1 MAQQI
6 KGKYISNDAID
17 GTRLL
22 LLADQALR
30 QEGPLGD
37 IFDLV
42 KHDSLEDKV
51 YVKGEEVGYKS
62 QIDQE
67 ASDRSAADSVLQDNI
82 DAEAFAREGADNALS
97 SRIDTEV
104 SDRQSADT
112 ELDGKISVEKG
123 RIDAIL
129 EASSADKDS
138 FKEIVDLINSVDTEN
153 DEAFAAYVL
162 SNDAA
167 LAQEV
172 SDRQSG
178 DDEIKGPLTGLESYV
193 TVKALSDA
201 LVAEESNRASAD
213 QLIEDSVQLVEDSVA
228 AESAA
233 REQAVSD
240 IQGQLD
246 GLESY
251 TDIKALNDAIVAEE
265 SARASADSTLQ
276 SNIDSEA
283 SARSSA
289 DSVLQGNID
298 SEESARIAADGVLQ
312 GNIDS
317 EESARIAGD
326 ASLQSQIN
334 DIISNVDPLALDS
347 LSEIVTAFQEADS
360 DLSTA
365 ITNVLGTHTSEL
377 ASEVAARE
385 AADVELQSNIDS
397 EASTRASSDESI
409 QKFTGEVDRDPLDST
424 QLDLSGSVNSDFADY
439 DTFSLMGG
447 ASSLK
452 DASAKLN
459 AGLAEISGYVA
470 NLKFKK
476 EAFTSVAGDFSD
488 GRDLGH
494 QPLENSTSVTVGRLT
509 LLEGIDYEIVLPLS
523 AEDPTK
529 IKLIGNGQ
537 ADSLDVSGGE
547 DIYVSYYCFDTSFI
561 VPPVVNYVTGLS
573 DVSMSSGGVT
583 YFTVGHSSDYTGT
596 IYFRLIVK
604 DELGTDIEEQDV
616 DLYIDAANGQ
626 SSRSLAPQFSS
637 SYSPEAQ
644 RTLVLVEIDA
654 LGGNVIGEEFSVTFT
669 TDPALGY
676 EVMDNTSVPT
686 NYDGYMTTLNWMMSA
701 EQFEWSEF
709 HDNNLAGSSIITV
722 SIDGIDFNV
731 LGVNEMDLMVEGDL
745 TGYFGSSALPQPIT
759 MTFS

>member
-42 KHDSLEDKV
+42 RHDSLEDKV

-67 ASDRSAADSVLQDNI
+67 ASDRSAADSVLQGNI
-82 DAEAFAREGADNALS
+82 D
-97 SRIDTEV
+97 
-104 SDRQSADT
+104 
-112 ELDGKISVEKG
+112 VEKG

-162 SNDAA
+162 SNDEA

-178 DDEIKGPLTGLESYV
+178 DDEIKGL
-193 TVKALSDA
+193 
-201 LVAEESNRASAD
+201 
-213 QLIEDSVQLVEDSVA
+213 
-228 AESAA
+228 
-233 REQAVSD
+233 
-240 IQGQLD
+240 LD

-251 TDIKALNDAIVAEE
+251 TDIKSLNDAIVAEE

-276 SNIDSEA
+276 GNIESEA

-289 DSVLQGNID
+289 DSVLQGNIE
-298 SEESARIAADGVLQ
+298 SEESARVAADGVLQ

-334 DIISNVDPLALDS
+334 DIVSNVDPLALDS

-360 DLSTA
+360 DLNEA
-365 ITNVLGTHTSEL
+365 ITSVLGTHTSGL
-377 ASEVAARE
+377 AGEVAARE
-385 AADVELQSNIDS
+385 AADVQLQSNIDS

-424 QLDLSGSVNSDFADY
+424 ELDLSGSVNSNFANY

-459 AGLAEISGYVA
+459 AGLAEMSGYVA

-476 EAFTSVAGDFSD
+476 EAFTSVQGDFLD

-509 LLEGIDYEIVLPLS
+509 LLEGIDYEIVLPQS

-529 IKLIGNGQ
+529 IRLIGNGQ
-537 ADSLDVSGGE
+537 ADSLDTSGGE
-547 DIYVSYYCFDTSFI
+547 DIYVSYYCFDMSFMVTNAPEPESEPEPEPEPEPAGYEYFTGVPSQYTGSVQTKDAIVGDGSVLGSDTSFSISMVFFDADENGEPGSYKFQAPHTASSTSEAFWLAALEGMAVGGSRQVWFQGDTDQWSGDTHGTVI
-561 VPPVVNYVTGLS
+561 VVTL
-573 DVSMSSGGVT
+573 
-583 YFTVGHSSDYTGT
+583 
-596 IYFRLIVK
+596 
-604 DELGTDIEEQDV
+604 
-616 DLYIDAANGQ
+616 DAIN
-626 SSRSLAPQFSS
+626 
-637 SYSPEAQ
+637 
-644 RTLVLVEIDA
+644 
-654 LGGNVIGEEFSVTFT
+654 
-669 TDPALGY
+669 
-676 EVMDNTSVPT
+676 
-686 NYDGYMTTLNWMMSA
+686 
-701 EQFEWSEF
+701 
-709 HDNNLAGSSIITV
+709 
-722 SIDGIDFNV
+722 
-731 LGVNEMDLMVEGDL
+731 
-745 TGYFGSSALPQPIT
+745 
-759 MTFS
+759 